1 MPPASPGASDCQKT
15 CPVTS
20 IGGKDTIDWQGQTRL
35 TACLSGAFCSF
46 RLGLRQQACGSKT
59 KNHSKIH
66 RWQVRSSFAGA
77 EMCPDKKRPAE
88 NTCRIV
94 KGLDAV
100 WAHFCPSKPCLP
112 LSIDGN
118 VKRNRQGSLSR
129 LITRRSD
136 QNHKIKYCLL
146 FCDFA
151 GSLVKSPKGCLPS
164 CPESMA
170 LRVLFVSPRP
180 VYPRTPAASEVPA

>member
-1 MPPASPGASDCQKT
+1 MQDKFALFLTKTAHFSFPPPLPQLQRPQPLAVGAADCQKT

-112 LSIDGN
+112 LSIDGS
-118 VKRNRQGSLSR
+118 VKGNRQGFLSR
-129 LITRRSD
+129 AITRRSD
-136 QNHKIKYCLL
+136 QNSKIKYCFL
-146 FCDFA
+146 FCCFA
-151 GSLVKSPKGCLPS
+151 GSLAKKFEWTFLPS
-164 CPESMA
+164 
-170 LRVLFVSPRP
+170 
-180 VYPRTPAASEVPA
+180 

>member
-1 MPPASPGASDCQKT
+1 MS
-15 CPVTS
+15 
-20 IGGKDTIDWQGQTRL
+20 
-35 TACLSGAFCSF
+35 
-46 RLGLRQQACGSKT
+46 RQ
-59 KNHSKIH
+59 
-66 RWQVRSSFAGA
+66 
-77 EMCPDKKRPAE
+77 EKRPAE

-170 LRVLFVSPRP
+170 LRVLFSLSKNLHGHAYRREG
-180 VYPRTPAASEVPA
+180 YHRLARANTPASVFFRRFLPFSPWRAPARLRLKNQKSLENPSLQVRGQL